1 MVAHGLFNFIRKVV
15 FTEPL
20 ICPKNWPRTVLVR
33 TSVFFLIK
41 VGFEGNLLTDHVFV
55 VSAETFSLGRQSDS
69 LAQTIRVFLI
79 VLAGCNGYR

>member
-15 FTEPL
+15 LTEPL
-20 ICPKNWPRTVLVR
+20 ICLKNWPRTVLV
-33 TSVFFLIK
+33 SAPVFFLIK
-41 VGFEGNLLTDHVFV
+41 IGFEGNLLTDHVFV

-69 LAQTIRVFLI
+69 LAKTIRIFLI